1 MPKYKCYYRVIGLK
15 RGSVSHSNIRLGG
28 HIIWAGIS
36 RFVPR
41 TEVYIMYAEY
51 TVTHVGVADF

>member
-1 MPKYKCYYRVIGLK
+1 MIGLK